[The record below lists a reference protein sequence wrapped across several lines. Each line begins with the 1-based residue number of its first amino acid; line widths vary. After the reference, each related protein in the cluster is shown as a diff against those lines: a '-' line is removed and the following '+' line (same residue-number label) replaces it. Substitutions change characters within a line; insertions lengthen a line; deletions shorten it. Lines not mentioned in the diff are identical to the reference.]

1 MDTVLG
7 KDYILLPY
15 WTIGPLISQESKSSQ
30 DDGCQPSS
38 PAGKN
43 IDEDLRQES
52 ECKDQEKED
61 NVNSTNNVNVVGT
74 NRVNDVG
81 ANTNN
86 ELPFDLE
93 MPALEDII
101 TFNILSDQKDADR
114 EADMNNIDTTI
125 QVSPTLTTRILK
137 DHPLDQVIRDLHS
150 TTQTGNMSKNL
161 EDHGKWVFQNKKDER
176 GIVIRNKA
184 RLVSQGHTQEEMDI
198 KSAFHYEKIK
208 EEVYVCQPLGF
219 KDPDFPNKVY
229 KVEKALYG
237 LHQDPRACQDN
248 YVVRIQKKYGF
259 LEVKNASTPM
269 ETQKPWLKDKDG
281 QEVDVHMYR
290 SMIGSLMYL
299 TSSRPDIMFVVCAC
313 TRYQVNLKV
322 SHLYDVKRIF

>member
-1 MDTVLG
+1 
-7 KDYILLPY
+7 
-15 WTIGPLISQESKSSQ
+15 SKSSQ

-38 PAGKN
+38 PSGKN

-81 ANTNN
+81 TNTNN

-93 MPALEDII
+93 MPALEDIS
-101 TFNILSDQKDADR
+101 TFNFLSDQKDADR
-114 EADMNNIDTTI
+114 EADMNNMDRTI
-125 QVSPTLTTRILK
+125 QVSPTLTARILK
-137 DHPLDQVIRDLHS
+137 DHPLDQVIGDLHS

-161 EDHGKWVFQNKKDER
+161 EDHGKWVFHNKKDEK

-184 RLVSQGHTQEEMDI
+184 RLVSQGHTQEEVIDFDKVFAPVARI
-198 KSAFHYEKIK
+198 KAIRMIHEKFQMSSMG
-208 EEVYVCQPLGF
+208 ELTFFLGLQV
-219 KDPDFPNKVY
+219 KQK
-229 KVEKALYG
+229 
-237 LHQDPRACQDN
+237 QDRIFISQDN
-248 YVVRIQKKYGF
+248 YVVGTQKKYGF
-259 LEVKNASTPM
+259 LEVKNASIPM
-269 ETQKPWLKDKDG
+269 ETQKPRLKDKDR

-299 TSSRPDIMFVVCAC
+299 TSSRPDIMFTMCAC